1 MLPKI
6 DELKHIAKLT
16 DAAVIGIFESKL
28 HHSMLTLE
36 IEINEYN
43 LPHWNRNRNA
53 GGVAF
58 NIRNDLSYNIRSYFP
73 KDRKNTFLNYYYQT
87 LSQS

>member
-16 DAAVIGIFESKL
+16 DAAVIGIFESKS

-36 IEINEYN
+36 IEIN
-43 LPHWNRNRNA
+43 LPQWNGNRNV